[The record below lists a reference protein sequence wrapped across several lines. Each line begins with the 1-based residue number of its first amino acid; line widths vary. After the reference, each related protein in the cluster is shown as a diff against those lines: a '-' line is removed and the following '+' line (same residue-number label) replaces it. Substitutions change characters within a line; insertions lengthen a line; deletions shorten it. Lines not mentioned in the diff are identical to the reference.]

1 VSATRIRQGGRRG
14 QALVEF
20 ALIFPVLVLLLLGIF
35 EVGRLVF
42 AYNTL
47 GNAARE
53 GARVAAVNQIQ
64 TSPDCTNNR
73 PIVNPA
79 TPHWSIKQCAADKA
93 LVLGLTDTDVDVAYS
108 PPPDVTFTCS
118 PTLRVGC
125 LATVT
130 VTHEFRAITPIIG
143 DIIGP
148 IDLEAVSE
156 MPIERVF
163 P

>member
-1 VSATRIRQGGRRG
+1 VIRRRHARG

-20 ALIFPVLVLLLLGIF
+20 ALVFPILVLILLGIF
-35 EVGRLVF
+35 EVGRAVF
-42 AYNTL
+42 AFNTV

-64 TSPDCTNNR
+64 TSPDCVNNR
-73 PIVNPA
+73 PIVNVA
-79 TPHWSIKQCAADKA
+79 TPHWSIKRCAADKA
-93 LVLGLTDTDVDVAYS
+93 LSLGLTESDVTVAFN
-108 PPPDVTFTCS
+108 PPPGVTYTCS
-118 PTLRVGC
+118 PTRRVGC

-130 VTHEFRAITPIIG
+130 VRYTYRATTPIIG
-143 DIIGP
+143 DILGP
-148 IDLEAVSE
+148 IALEGVSE